1 MLNLYITEMINRLK
15 EFMNVEGITSTQL
28 ADNIGVK
35 RPNFSQILTGRSKK
49 ISTEIVAKLHKVYPE
64 LSINWLISGEGEMYI
79 QRQQKNEKGIASLF
93 DEISINRQD
102 VRDEKKYD
110 EEIIDKNAI
119 KLDKSTEYENIKSD
133 LAVDSKE
140 REISKKV
147 VKIMV
152 FYSDNTFET
161 FSPDII
167 SR

>member
-1 MLNLYITEMINRLK
+1 MINRLK
-15 EFMNVEGITSTQL
+15 EFMTVEGITSTQL

-64 LSINWLISGEGEMYI
+64 LSMNWLISGEGEMYI
-79 QRQQKNEKGIASLF
+79 QRQQKNEKGITSLF
-93 DEISINRQD
+93 DEISINRPNVHKEHQ
-102 VRDEKKYD
+102 YG
-110 EEIIDKNAI
+110 EEMV
-119 KLDKSTEYENIKSD
+119 DKSTIQPNKNTEHENTIPD
-133 LAVDSKE
+133 LAVVSKE
-140 REISKKV
+140 KEISKKV

-152 FYSDNTFET
+152 FYYDNTFDT